1 MQIYCNIPTSFNP
14 TILFI
19 SYDFMSVLL
28 ISRVLNGL
36 IVAGEKGRRRGR
48 QL

>member
-1 MQIYCNIPTSFNP
+1 MQMHCSTPTSFNP

-19 SYDFMSVLL
+19 GFDYMSVLL
-28 ISRVLNGL
+28 NSRVLNGL
-36 IVAGEKGRRRGR
+36 IVAREKGRRRGR